1 MIWCASSPVLGC
13 MSTGWE
19 KIQTGAIERFQVLDG
34 SGLFLEGSLGWSQTH
49 RGTHQCQV
57 QDMTTTNN
65 VQRHKNCRF
74 FNVFYWSGGFWSQ
87 KPRFLAFVFY
97 GFSHDVTRF
106 PCLLSSSAPV
116 LGFRGLTFQWRLS
129 HSKTVLVQSLT
140 AKTAHTYMG
149 MGQYL

>member
-1 MIWCASSPVLGC
+1 
-13 MSTGWE
+13 MSTGE

-57 QDMTTTNN
+57 QDMRTTNN

-74 FNVFYWSGGFWSQ
+74 FLLIWRILEA
-87 KPRFLAFVFY
+87 RFLAFVFY

-116 LGFRGLTFQWRLS
+116 LLGFPWLDLSATFKPLENSGGSIMFNLLLPKRLIPILP
-129 HSKTVLVQSLT
+129 TI
-140 AKTAHTYMG
+140 YMFTRCIFCI
-149 MGQYL
+149 LCTLRS